1 MKYMPSVALAI
12 LTVVFLA
19 TAYTYPSQAR
29 AFPVAVAWVML
40 FLIAIDMLSGK
51 TAEDRPPVAGQFRAV
66 AWLAAFALTLVLI
79 GILYGVPLYIA
90 ASLRFR
96 GHRSWIASL
105 MAAAITTSGIWL
117 LFAVVLRLDL
127 YQGYFLSPR

>member
-1 MKYMPSVALAI
+1 MPSVGLAI

-19 TAYTYPSQAR
+19 TAYRYPPQAR

-40 FLIAIDMLSGK
+40 FLIAIDIFSRK
-51 TAEDRPPVAGQFRAV
+51 TAEDNPPAARQLRAV
-66 AWLAAFALTLVLI
+66 TWLAVFVLALVLI
-79 GILYGVPLYIA
+79 GILYTVPLFIA

-96 GHRSWIASL
+96 GHRSWITSL
-105 MAAAITTSGIWL
+105 LTAAITTSGIWL

-127 YQGYFLSPR
+127 YPGYFFAR